1 MGAAESSHWPTKLNG
16 VEEIMLSAIVKS
28 VAILI
33 PTIDTSARLTPIGTR
48 KKISPMA
55 TTTPVTPIT
64 SCGSISLSQIV
75 KQKAAYTQRNKGIAK
90 QIDTMS
96 RINPIGTRKKISP
109 IATTT
114 QMTPITSCGSNS
126 LSQIVKQKA
135 ASTQRSKVI

>member
-1 MGAAESSHWPTKLNG
+1 CKNLKIPLVNFVSEHKYPINKNMGAAESSHWPTKLNG

-75 KQKAAYTQRNKGIAK
+75 KQKAA
-90 QIDTMS
+90 
-96 RINPIGTRKKISP
+96 
-109 IATTT
+109 
-114 QMTPITSCGSNS
+114 
-126 LSQIVKQKA
+126 
-135 ASTQRSKVI
+135 STQRSKGIENQLAKKTLLARHKM